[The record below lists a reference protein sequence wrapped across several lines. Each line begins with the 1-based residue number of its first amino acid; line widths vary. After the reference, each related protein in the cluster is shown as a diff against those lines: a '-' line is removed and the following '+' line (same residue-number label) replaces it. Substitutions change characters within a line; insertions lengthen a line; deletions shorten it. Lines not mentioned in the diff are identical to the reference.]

1 MSADHLDVQ
10 DFDRF
15 LRNATE
21 PGISARNVQ
30 LVRHL
35 LASCAPCRENLRKA
49 ASKPPGG
56 YDYGASF
63 ARAERSL
70 QSFLAPGREPDAS
83 PEKLMAELAQLTAE
97 EQSQRAASD
106 GRYAF
111 PSFIKYLVDTSHAV
125 RYQDPARMLHL
136 ANLARLAAEA
146 CSVEAA
152 GSEPRQADLRAQAW
166 RQYGN
171 SLRVLGRLL
180 EAEEAISIARHH
192 LETGTRDPLLR
203 ARFFTQTVSLRLAQ
217 RRFDEAIDLAEE
229 AGQIYTELGD
239 DHALAST
246 LVQKAIASLYSGEG
260 EESIRILNRAI
271 PLIDAERDP
280 NLLLSACHNLV
291 RSYIELG
298 RPEQALSL
306 YSETRD
312 LYRRSEDSL
321 FKLRFAW
328 QEGLLL
334 RDLGHLR
341 ASETTLLQARQGFVD
356 RELFYEAALISLDL
370 AAVYVKLQAASE
382 FKQTVAETV
391 PIFRA
396 LRVERELLGSL
407 LQLQQLSHQD
417 DRQTLALL
425 QVLNTRIEQLSVRP
439 SLP

>member
-1 MSADHLDVQ
+1 MLADHLDVQ

-15 LRNATE
+15 LRNATA
-21 PGISARNVQ
+21 PGTSARNVH

-35 LASCAPCRENLRKA
+35 LASCAPCQENLRKA
-49 ASKPPGG
+49 ASKSLECS
-56 YDYGASF
+56 DYGASF

-70 QSFLAPGREPDAS
+70 QAFLTPGREPDA
-83 PEKLMAELAQLTAE
+83 PTEELMAELAQLTSE
-97 EQSQRAASD
+97 EQSRRVASD

-111 PSFIKYLVDTSHAV
+111 PSFIKHLIDTSHAV

-136 ANLARLAAEA
+136 ANLARLAADA
-146 CSVEAA
+146 CLVETA

-171 SLRVLGRLL
+171 SLRVLGRLR
-180 EAEEAISIARHH
+180 EAEEAISVARHH
-192 LETGTRDPLLR
+192 LEAGTRDPLLR
-203 ARFFTQTVSLRLAQ
+203 ARFFTQTFSLRLAQ

-229 AGQIYTELGD
+229 AGQIYSELGD
-239 DHALAST
+239 DHAFAST
-246 LVQKAIASLYSGEG
+246 LVQKAIASLYAGEG

-271 PLIDAERDP
+271 PLIDAERDS

-312 LYRRSEDSL
+312 LYRRSEGSL
-321 FKLRFAW
+321 FKLRLAW

-341 ASETTLLQARQGFVD
+341 ASETTLLQARQGFID
-356 RELFYEAALISLDL
+356 RELFYEAALLSLDL
-370 AAVYVKLQAASE
+370 AAVYLKLQADFE
-382 FKQTVAETV
+382 FRQTVTETI

-396 LRVERELLGSL
+396 LRVQRELLGSL
-407 LQLQQLSHQD
+407 LRLQQLSQL
-417 DRQTLALL
+417 DRETLVRL
-425 QVLNTRIEQLSVRP
+425 QVLSTQVEQLSVRP